1 MKIFVTGAT
10 GFIGS
15 AIVQELLRAGHRVLG
30 LARSDA
36 AAAAVAAAGAEPH
49 RGDLEDAASLRA
61 AAAASDATVHTGFIH
76 DFTRYK
82 EVCDTDRRVIEALG
96 AALVGTQRPLLV
108 ASGVVL
114 PGRKT
119 GVTEDDR
126 ATASPDAL
134 PRVATELACD
144 ELAARGVHVGVL
156 RFPPTVHGEGDH
168 GFVPMLIDLA
178 RKQGASAY
186 IGEGQNLWPAVHRFD
201 AATLARLALAQPFA
215 PGTRFHVVAEEGVP
229 FKAIAEVIGR
239 RLQVPVISKTP
250 AEAAAHFG
258 WFAHFAA
265 LDCRASSK
273 RTRETLGWTPVQPD
287 LLADLDRPPYFAQ
300 G

>member
-36 AAAAVAAAGAEPH
+36 AAAAVTAAGAEAH
-49 RGDLEDAASLRA
+49 RGDLVDAASLRA
-61 AAAASDATVHTGFIH
+61 GAAASDAVVHTGFIH

-82 EVCDTDRRVIEALG
+82 EVCATDRHVIAALG

-108 ASGVVL
+108 SSGVVL
-114 PGRKT
+114 PGGKT

-156 RFPPTVHGEGDH
+156 RFPTVHGEGDH
-168 GFVPMLIDLA
+168 GFVPMLIELA

-186 IGEGQNLWPAVHRFD
+186 VGEGQNLWPAVHRFD
-201 AATLARLALAQPFA
+201 AATLTRLALAQPFA

-229 FKAIAEVIGR
+229 FKAIAEAIGR
-239 RLQVPVISKTP
+239 RLQVPVVSKSP
-250 AEAAAHFG
+250 ADAAAHFG